1 MKYSQIPPKFAI
13 PWGNNAGGGYIDPIP
28 EASQIGI
35 ANGRASLADGFPPL
49 NFLPVGAG
57 GIPPFGQD
65 MNGILNQ
72 ITSWERWQAAGGTP
86 KYDAAYASKIG
97 GYPFGAILA
106 GSTAGI
112 LWLNTADDN
121 LTNPES
127 GGVGWVNIGTQ
138 AAPFSIGTDTG
149 SANVMTATVSPAPT
163 SYVDGAIFF
172 VRKANAP
179 NNGPMIG
186 SFNGLANQPIVNRD
200 GTALAPGQWPAS
212 ADAILI
218 YRAAL
223 SAIVLLTPATTA
235 AANGGLSFTPQQVG
249 KLALENLP
257 APTGAISLNDILGLF
272 NVADSADRGSTVGA
286 ILAAAFS
293 ALGMSI
299 GTSGY
304 VTLPGGLIIQWI
316 TGPTDPTSPADGVYY
331 TLNWPLAF
339 PNSLKAAFVSTSINT
354 ATNVDVYYEVVNS
367 TTNAKTQV
375 GLARN
380 LVPNGAVMTPT
391 NAVIIGIGN

>member
-72 ITSWERWQAAGGTP
+72 ITAWERWQAAGGTP
-86 KYDAAYASKIG
+86 KYDSDYATKIG

-127 GGVGWVNIGTQ
+127 AGVGWVNIGTQ
-138 AAPFSIGTDTG
+138 AAPFSTGTDAG

-172 VRKANAP
+172 VKKTGAS
-179 NNGPMIG
+179 NNGAMIG
-186 SFNGLANQPIVNRD
+186 SINGLANQPIVNPN
-200 GTALAPGQWPAS
+200 GSALTPGQWPAS

-218 YRAAL
+218 YRASL
-223 SAIVLLTPATTA
+223 SSLVLLTPATTA
-235 AANGGLSFTPQQVG
+235 GPGIAVTPGQVVSLNLPTLPVPVGAMQLTDSLAVRSTADGKDVLQPMSAIIAAVG
-249 KLALENLP
+249 KLPGQL
-257 APTGAISLNDILGLF
+257 
-272 NVADSADRGSTVGA
+272 
-286 ILAAAFS
+286 LAS
-293 ALGMSI
+293 N
-299 GTSGY
+299 GY
-304 VTLPGGLIIQWI
+304 QFFPGGLLLQWMY
-316 TGPTDPTSPADGVYY
+316 GPTDPADTSYFSR
-331 TLNWPLAF
+331 TLSWPIAF
-339 PNSLKAAFVSTSINT
+339 PASCFGAVISFSSAQGSGFTDIDYKLVGFPGV
-354 ATNVDVYYEVVNS
+354 
-367 TTNAKTQV
+367 TQV
-375 GLARN
+375 TYFRDLQPG
-380 LVPNGAVMTPT
+380 GANSYTSTPFLI
-391 NAVIIGIGN
+391 ALGN